1 MSAHLSRDLADRCAA
16 APDRVAVVAGA
27 EELTYRE
34 LGERV
39 AALAARLAAAPGP
52 GSVVG
57 LATPRGVDGV
67 VGMLATWWAGCTY
80 LALDPTQPCARLRE
94 MVSTAQADGVLVPD
108 RERPGWAGGVPVT
121 DIGGATGGGTPPLPP
136 ADIAYIIFTS
146 GSTGRPKGI
155 EMPASAVARLAG
167 WHQLEDQSG
176 VRTALFAAVGF
187 DVAIQE
193 VLATLL
199 CGGTLVVVDERS
211 RRDPARL
218 LELVR
223 VHGIHR
229 LFLPTAALQPIAEQA
244 QRGGGGEPL
253 RDVIC
258 AGDQL
263 RVTPAVRGWFGHL
276 AGARL
281 HNHYGPAET
290 HVVTTHVLAGDPARW
305 PDVAPIGRPL
315 PHVRLEITGADPSGQ
330 GELVVS
336 GPQLARGYVGRLDLT
351 AERFV
356 GAGERRGYRTGDLV
370 AWQDEVL
377 VFHGRRDRQVKI
389 RGYRVELDEVEAHL
403 AQHPQLTESTV
414 DAVNVA
420 GERDLV
426 AYLVPVAGERIT
438 GREVRDFLAE
448 RLPSYLVPGQ
458 LHVLERLPLTV
469 NGKLDRAASAALAAR
484 PDRAPSPLPAPTQ
497 EIESLVGDAFERVLG
512 HRDFARDEYFFDI
525 GGTSARAARVI
536 TLIADALAKDLPVV
550 MFYENPTVASLSR
563 ALSAKV
569 LQAADDARAREGRR
583 NVRTRAKS
591 ARREARRD
599 RRATS

>member
-1 MSAHLSRDLADRCAA
+1 MSPHLSQELADRSAG
-16 APDRVAVVAGA
+16 APDQVAVVAGA

-39 AALAARLAAAPGP
+39 AALAARLAAGPGP

-57 LATPRGVDGV
+57 LATPRSIDGV

-80 LALDPTQPCARLRE
+80 LALDPTQPPARLRE
-94 MVSTAQADGVLVPD
+94 MVSTARADVVLVPD
-108 RERPGWAGGVPVT
+108 GDRPSWVEDVSVTEVGGR
-121 DIGGATGGGTPPLPP
+121 TGDGIAPLPP
-136 ADIAYIIFTS
+136 ADIAYIVFTS

-155 EMPASAVARLAG
+155 EMPASAVARLAR
-167 WHQLEDQSG
+167 WHQLEDQTG

-193 VLATLL
+193 VLATLF
-199 CGGTLVVVDERS
+199 CGGTLVVVDEQT
-211 RRDPARL
+211 RRDPTRL

-223 VHGIHR
+223 VHNVHR
-229 LFLPTAALQPIAEQA
+229 LFLPIAALQPIAERA
-244 QRGGGGEPL
+244 HRRGDGEPL

-263 RVTPAVRGWFGHL
+263 LVTPAVRGWFSRL
-276 AGARL
+276 SGARL

-315 PHVRLEITGADPSGQ
+315 PHVRLEIADADPSGQ
-330 GELVVS
+330 GELVVG
-336 GPQLARGYVGRLDLT
+336 GPQLARGYVGRPDLT

-356 GAGERRGYRTGDLV
+356 GAGEQRGYRTGDLV
-370 AWQDEVL
+370 AWRNAVL

-403 AQHPQLTESTV
+403 AQHPQLAQSAV
-414 DAVNVA
+414 DAVDVA

-426 AYLVPVAGERIT
+426 AYLVSLAGERVT
-438 GREVRDFLAE
+438 GREIRDFLAE
-448 RLPSYLVPGQ
+448 RLPSYSVPGR
-458 LHVLERLPLTV
+458 LHMLERLPITV
-469 NGKLDRAASAALAAR
+469 NGKLDRAAAAALAAR
-484 PDRAPSPLPAPTQ
+484 PDRAPSPLPTAAQ
-497 EIESLVGDAFERVLG
+497 GIESLVSDAFERVLG
-512 HRDFARDEYFFDI
+512 HRDFTWNENFFDI

-536 TLIADALAKDLPVV
+536 TLIADTLATELPVV
-550 MFYENPTVASLSR
+550 MFYDNPTVASLSR
-563 ALSAKV
+563 ALSPTV
-569 LQAADDARAREGRR
+569 PQAADDAGVRARRR
-583 NVRTRAKS
+583 NVHTRAQS